1 MLTASC
7 WCDGL
12 DLFIAVRKMATK
24 PAGEKCWWAITIYN
38 QTIISFPFCC
48 CERHLRSYT
57 ALKHQYDTYILKR
70 FPATPNLFTAWSGVS
85 VTSAQPYVQITQTLF
100 DFLEM
105 GKKKKNRICY
115 NKTEDKLDLLAQIQ
129 RTGFGCHMLE
139 PWIVA
144 VATNGVLFI
153 FFFLHPGNRGRHERS
168 GHDSVFCLRSKHR

>member
-1 MLTASC
+1 MWCSTALLLFCRCYFTVSLVACSSYFLSPVDILSSPCLKKKKKKRGKFSWIAGYYTFLMLTASC

-105 GKKKKNRICY
+105 GKKKK
-115 NKTEDKLDLLAQIQ
+115 K
-129 RTGFGCHMLE
+129 
-139 PWIVA
+139 
-144 VATNGVLFI
+144 
-153 FFFLHPGNRGRHERS
+153 
-168 GHDSVFCLRSKHR
+168 

>member
-105 GKKKKNRICY
+105 GKKNKKLN
-115 NKTEDKLDLLAQIQ
+115 
-129 RTGFGCHMLE
+129 MLQQDWGQTW
-139 PWIVA
+139 PSRADTKNWVWLSHVGA
-144 VATNGVLFI
+144 LNCS
-153 FFFLHPGNRGRHERS
+153 RG
-168 GHDSVFCLRSKHR
+168 D